1 VTACGCAGLMLL
13 FKQTRADTMKIN
25 ILKSLMNPAA
35 YPVPATSVE
44 LVQTHVSW
52 IFLTDT
58 HAFKIKKPVNFGF
71 LDFSTVDKRRFY
83 CEEEVRLNRRLCP
96 DIYEGVIEVR
106 QDGDKASYAG
116 DGPVLDFA
124 VMMKRL
130 PADRMLDKLV
140 EKGEATVEMMKN
152 IAGVISSFHKEADS
166 SEYISEFGSLDKVM
180 FNWNENFDQIK
191 SYITRTLPANE
202 YDAIFKW
209 VNEFAKNNN
218 ALFKRR
224 VEQGYIREC
233 DGDLHLENICL
244 IENKVYIFDCIEFN
258 ERFRYCDT
266 AADIAFLLMD
276 LDFHGHNDL
285 SDAVHT
291 AYSTYS
297 NDIDL
302 DKIVD
307 FYKVYRAFIRGKVE
321 SFLLDDNNVNLETK
335 QIVYKRAGRYFRLAR
350 GYCERSRLRPT
361 LFITCGTMGSGKSTL
376 ADQLA
381 FELGISKYNSDSV
394 RKIRAG
400 IRAEGSL
407 HEQYGQGIYN
417 NKVTGQIY
425 EELKELAA
433 HELGTGRSVVIDA
446 SFRKASD
453 RADFSALA
461 DLHSANFVILF
472 VFCNDDLQN
481 ERLISRSTLGNSVSD
496 GRVELLEYQRSEFEK
511 PETEEGRVIE
521 LDAIYPPE
529 HLTSLV
535 YKELNQ

>member
-1 VTACGCAGLMLL
+1 MNASM
-13 FKQTRADTMKIN
+13 
-25 ILKSLMNPAA
+25 LKSLMNTEA
-35 YPVPATSVE
+35 YPVKATTVE

-71 LDFSTVDKRRFY
+71 LDFSTLEKRRFY
-83 CEEEVRLNRRLCP
+83 CDEEVRLNRRLCP
-96 DIYEGVIEVR
+96 DIYLGVIELR
-106 QDGDKASYAG
+106 QTGDKATFTG

-140 EKGEATVEMMKN
+140 EKGEATVDMMEN
-152 IAGVISSFHKEADS
+152 IASVISSFHQKADS
-166 SEYISEFGSLDKVM
+166 SQYISEFGSPDKIM

-191 SYITRTLPANE
+191 SYLGRTLPASE
-202 YDAIFKW
+202 YDAICSW
-209 VNEFAKNNN
+209 VYKFAANNSD
-218 ALFKRR
+218 LFKRR

-244 IENKVYIFDCIEFN
+244 IEDKVHIFDCIEFN

-276 LDFHGHNDL
+276 LDFHGHSDL
-285 SDAVHT
+285 ANAVHA

-321 SFLLDDNNVNLETK
+321 SFLLDDSNVDLETR
-335 QIVYKRAGRYFRLAR
+335 QIAYKRAIRYFRLAR
-350 GYCERSRLRPT
+350 GYCERTRLHPT
-361 LFITCGTMGSGKSTL
+361 LFITCGTMGCGKSTL
-376 ADQLA
+376 ARQLS
-381 FELGISKYNSDSV
+381 FELGISTYNSDSV

-400 IRAEGSL
+400 IHAVGSRQ
-407 HEQYGQGIYN
+407 EQYGQGIYN
-417 NKVTGQIY
+417 NQFTGQVY
-425 EELKELAA
+425 EKLKELAA
-433 HELGTGRSVVIDA
+433 HELVAGRSVVIDA

-461 DLHSANFVILF
+461 DLHNANFVVLF
-472 VFCNDDLQN
+472 VFCNDNLQQ
-481 ERLISRSTLGNSVSD
+481 ERLKSRTALGNSVSD
-496 GRVELLEYQRSEFEK
+496 GRVELLEYQRSEFER
-511 PETEEGRVIE
+511 PETKEGRVIE
-521 LDAIYPPE
+521 LDAIYPTE
-529 HLTSLV
+529 QMASTV
-535 YKELNQ
+535 YKELAQ